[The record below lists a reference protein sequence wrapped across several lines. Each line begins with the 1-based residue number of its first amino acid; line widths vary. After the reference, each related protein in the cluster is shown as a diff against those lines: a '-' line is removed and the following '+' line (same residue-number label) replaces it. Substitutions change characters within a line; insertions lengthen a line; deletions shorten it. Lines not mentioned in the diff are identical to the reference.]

1 MRKIQSAQ
9 IAAIL
14 VTALVAFGLGWV
26 FAKNIASGP
35 PSVVLEGTAGSE
47 TGGPLRIR
55 DIDEVWGRLQESYY
69 DVTKLE
75 LGKLEYGAVKGFVES
90 IKDPYTVFMTPDESK
105 EFADGIEGQLQG
117 IGAELE
123 VKNGKLIVVT
133 LLKNSPAQRA
143 GLRSKDIIYK
153 IDGELAEEMTFYQAI
168 YSIRGKK
175 GTGVTLTIVR
185 ENLAEP
191 MEIKIIRDEIIV
203 DSVVLEKLDG
213 DIFHLALHQF
223 NDHSKKEIEDA
234 VQRILLEK
242 ARGIILDV
250 RSNGGGFMERSI
262 DILSEFIAGEKV
274 VVIVKHRN
282 ETNNELLKT
291 NGNARLTDIP
301 LVVLVNEGSASASE
315 IVAGAIQDYG
325 RGIVIGEK
333 TFGKGSVQEISNLRD
348 GARLRMTIAK
358 WFTPLERSID
368 EVGIAPDIEIKITEE
383 DIAAGRDPQL
393 EEAVR
398 YLNR

>member
-1 MRKIQSAQ
+1 MRKIQSTS

-14 VTALVAFGLGWV
+14 IAALVAFGLGWI
-26 FAKNIASGP
+26 FAKNTSGP
-35 PSVVLEGTAGSE
+35 PSIVLEGAAGGE
-47 TGGPLRIR
+47 NIGPLRIR

-69 DVTKLE
+69 DATKLE
-75 LGKLEYGAVKGFVES
+75 LGKLEYGAVKGFVEG
-90 IKDPYTVFMTPDESK
+90 IEDPYTVFMTPDESK
-105 EFADGIEGQLQG
+105 EFADGIEGQIQG

-123 VKNGKLIVVT
+123 VKNGKLVVVA
-133 LLKNSPAQRA
+133 LLKSSPAQRA

-168 YSIRGKK
+168 QSIRGKK
-175 GTGVTLTIVR
+175 GTTVALTIVR
-185 ENLAEP
+185 ENLTEP
-191 MEIKIIRDEIIV
+191 MEIKIIRDEITV
-203 DSVVLEKLDG
+203 DSVVLEKLEG

-223 NDHSKKEIEDA
+223 NDHSKKEIENA
-234 VQRILLEK
+234 VQQILLEK

-262 DILSEFIAGEKV
+262 DILSEFIAAEKV
-274 VVIVKHRN
+274 VVIVRHRN
-282 ETNNELLKT
+282 ETDNELVKT
-291 NGNARLTDIP
+291 NGNARLADIP

-325 RGIVIGEK
+325 RGVVIGEK
-333 TFGKGSVQEISNLRD
+333 TFGKGSVQEISDLRD

-393 EEAVR
+393 EAAVR
-398 YLNR
+398 YLKNL